1 MQSLLLHQTIN
12 KQWNAHLSPGLQDG
26 QCFHS
31 GGGLVVQLAA
41 RVPPGL
47 DFSQWGGQELM
58 NSPQVTEVTDHTAGN
73 PGTADLEMGLDI
85 YTSLRAQM
93 FGLTE
98 ITGV

>member
-1 MQSLLLHQTIN
+1 
-12 KQWNAHLSPGLQDG
+12 
-26 QCFHS
+26 
-31 GGGLVVQLAA
+31 
-41 RVPPGL
+41 
-47 DFSQWGGQELM
+47 M